1 MDTPCNCGQIK
12 SLGFRTVIYG
22 NQIKIKHVPVWEC
35 EQCGLYEVFPKI
47 KQDLRKLLV
56 QLKDEGRVSVYFDEY
71 NELTDVMYEVYQESI
86 YKEAD
91 ADTYLLEV
99 SERCKER
106 INLLLDVYGYA
117 KQQKDKQWMDQLMSR
132 LSQLTF
138 TPAEAT

>member
-1 MDTPCNCGQIK
+1 M
-12 SLGFRTVIYG
+12 
-22 NQIKIKHVPVWEC
+22 
-35 EQCGLYEVFPKI
+35 FPKI